1 MPKTVKPSDPM
12 DVALPSRSFRK
23 AVDAF
28 CKGCIHDPGG
38 EGTWRA
44 QVTACPST
52 LCPLYK
58 VRPVSQGV
66 KR

>member
-1 MPKTVKPSDPM
+1 MSETAGYDEPTCAK
-12 DVALPSRSFRK
+12 PSRSFRK

-28 CKGCIHDPGG
+28 CKGCIYDKGA
-38 EGTWRA
+38 EGTWRG
-44 QVTACPST
+44 QVSECPST

-66 KR
+66 SR